1 MIFREV
7 DSNNDWNF
15 GAGKQSYATD
25 AKAIELN
32 IKTRILSWLED
43 CFFALQEGVDWKN
56 RLDSGQQDALTNEIR
71 TLLLQSNG
79 VTSINSIRAD
89 FNSQNRS
96 FLIQYDIQTIYS
108 PSFQRALE
116 QAAGSVI

>member
-1 MIFREV
+1 MIFREI
-7 DSNNDWNF
+7 DSDGDWNF

-56 RLDSGQQDALTNEIR
+56 RLDSSQQDALTDEIR
-71 TLLLQSNG
+71 TLLLQSSG
-79 VTSINSIRAD
+79 VTGINSVRST
-89 FNSQNRS
+89 FNPETRL
-96 FLIQYDIQTIYS
+96 FLIQYDIETIFS
-108 PSFQRALE
+108 PSFERALE
-116 QAAGSVI
+116 QGSGLVV

>member
-1 MIFREV
+1 MIFREI
-7 DSNNDWNF
+7 DSDNDWNF

-25 AKAIELN
+25 ENAVELN

-56 RLDSGQQDALTNEIR
+56 RLDTGQQDALVGEIR
-71 TLLLQSNG
+71 TLLLQSSG
-79 VTSINSIRAD
+79 VVSINSVEAQFDPESRL
-89 FNSQNRS
+89 